1 MIDKKNNIIIGCA
14 VKPRLS
20 GRGGSQP

>member
-14 VKPRLS
+14 EKPRLS